1 MRGRRREV
9 GAAWRQGDAAGFPAP
24 QGGRLSFGPLVAPAQ
39 PVTAYRPQARHG
51 TDPPT
56 DWTAQEPPLS
66 RRRPARV
73 PRTGGSTELALPG
86 GTPGAV
92 VTAAQPSL
100 ATTPTTPQ
108 TTTSARSDRAGT
120 QRAHPH
126 TPRPPG

>member
-24 QGGRLSFGPLVAPAQ
+24 QRGRLSFGPLVAPAQ

-73 PRTGGSTELALPG
+73 PRTGGSTELSLPG

-92 VTAAQPSL
+92 VTPAQPPL
-100 ATTPTTPQ
+100 APPPPTPYTPT
-108 TTTSARSDRAGT
+108 A
-120 QRAHPH
+120 PH
-126 TPRPPG
+126 S